1 MLWHSLLTSA
11 TLFTGALSISTS
23 HVLHE
28 KRSATLPHKRER
40 VNGDAIIPVR
50 IGLRQS
56 DLQSGYD
63 RLMDVSHPTSE
74 NYGKH
79 LSKEEV
85 HSIFAPADETVAIV
99 KSWLMGSGLFKESD
113 IIGYENKGWL
123 AVDMPARHAESL
135 FGTEYYEHE
144 THSGDIRL
152 GCDEYYLPTH
162 VSEHVDFIKPGVKL
176 SAPLKK
182 RQLNKRGGISG
193 PSHGNHHPPHP
204 HPPHYPGYHMP
215 PAAHGLPPDLQ
226 NCGVNITP
234 TCIKAL

>member
-1 MLWHSLLTSA
+1 MLWHRLLASTA
-11 TLFTGALSISTS
+11 LIAGALSVSTS

-28 KRSATLPHKRER
+28 KRSVSLPHKRHR
-40 VNGDAIIPVR
+40 VDGDAIVPIR

-56 DLQSGYD
+56 NLHTGYE
-63 RLMDVSHPTSE
+63 RLMEVSHPASE
-74 NYGKH
+74 KYGKH

-85 HSIFAPADETVAIV
+85 HSIFAPAAETVDIV
-99 KSWLMGSGLFKESD
+99 KNWLLSSNLLKGSD
-113 IIGYENKGWL
+113 IIQYENKGWL
-123 AVDMPARHAESL
+123 SVNMRAKHAESL

-144 THSGDIRL
+144 TDKGDVRL

-162 VSEHVDFIKPGVKL
+162 VSRHVDFIKPGVKL

-182 RQLNKRGGISG
+182 RQMEKRGGVWG
-193 PSHGNHHPPHP
+193 PPRGSRRPPQVQ
-204 HPPHYPGYHMP
+204 PPHYPGWQIP
-215 PAAHGLPPDLQ
+215 PGAHGLPPDLQ